1 MSPGILRLT
10 EAGAGAGYR
19 FMTADTAPQ
28 GPGPGAHRVRDALLI
43 MASLV
48 ILIAGAR
55 SASGLLAPFLL
66 AVFIAVICGSPIHAL
81 TRRGIPDWLAS
92 TLVGL
97 GIASVLA
104 LMFLLLGT
112 TADQFVEAMPTYQAQ
127 FQGLLDR
134 WVSVL
139 ANSGIEVSRTGIAEA
154 LDPAAIMGFF
164 GGFLGGLGETLSNV
178 VLIVFTVIF
187 LLGDISSFPEKLALN
202 SGERAGRSL
211 EALQELTAGMNNY
224 IATKTLISLL
234 TGFLI
239 WLGLWLLGV
248 EFAVLW
254 GFLAFLLNFI
264 PNIGSPLAA
273 VPPLL
278 LSLLNADPVHTGLIL
293 ALYLAVNTVIGNI
306 IEPAVMG
313 QRLGLSTLAVF
324 LSLIFWGWVFGAV
337 GMLLSVPLTMV
348 VKFIAQQQ
356 PGTAWFAILVSN
368 LPKEAA
374 ANGQQES
381 LAQ

>member
-1 MSPGILRLT
+1 MMPADKALHSPGQ
-10 EAGAGAGYR
+10 
-19 FMTADTAPQ
+19 AD
-28 GPGPGAHRVRDALLI
+28 HRVRDGLLI

-55 SASGLLAPFLL
+55 AASGLLAPFLL

-81 TRRGIPDWLAS
+81 TRRGVPDWLAS
-92 TLVGL
+92 TLVGF
-97 GIASVLA
+97 GIACVLA
-104 LMFLLLGT
+104 AMFLLLGT
-112 TADQFVEAMPTYQAQ
+112 SAEQFVEAMPTYQAQ
-127 FQGLLDR
+127 FQDLLDR
-134 WVSVL
+134 WVSLL
-139 ANSGIEVSRTGIAEA
+139 ANRGIEVSRSGIAEA
-154 LDPAAIMGFF
+154 LDPASIMGFF
-164 GGFLGGLGETLSNV
+164 GGFLSGLGETLSNV

-187 LLGDISSFPEKLALN
+187 LLGDISSFPAKLALN

-211 EALQELTAGMNNY
+211 EALQELTSSMNNY

-234 TGFLI
+234 TGFLV

-273 VPPLL
+273 IPPLL
-278 LSLLNADPVHTGLIL
+278 LSLLNADPMHTGLIL
-293 ALYLAVNTVIGNI
+293 ALYVAVNTVIGNI

-348 VKFIAQQQ
+348 VKFIAQQR

-368 LPKEAA
+368 MPKKPDADGTEEPVT
-374 ANGQQES
+374 Q
-381 LAQ
+381 